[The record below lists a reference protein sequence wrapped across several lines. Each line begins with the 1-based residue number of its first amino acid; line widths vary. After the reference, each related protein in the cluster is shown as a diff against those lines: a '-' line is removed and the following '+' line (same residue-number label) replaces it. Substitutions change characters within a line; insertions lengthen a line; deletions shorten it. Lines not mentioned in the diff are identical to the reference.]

1 MPRALVIGASGL
13 LGSRVAREF
22 LEANFEV
29 YGTSRTKRVP
39 IGCTHL
45 KFQFSNTLEAQNVF
59 PLDFDVIVNCAG
71 LTNVDVCE
79 SRPEAAWQLN
89 ASIPFWLSNFALR
102 AGAHFI
108 HISTDHFKSLE
119 DFPRSELTPMYPVN
133 SYGYSKIYGERFV
146 GKSNSY
152 TTILRT
158 NFFGLS
164 ESRNHSLLDFLVK
177 KITARESLIGFAD
190 VLFSP
195 IGVSELA
202 KTIIEITQKRITGLF
217 NAAGMESVTKYEFAL
232 KVANTLGIRSQLI
245 TYGLARDAGFKSHRP
260 NYLVLDSCKLA
271 ATLQRSTLSL
281 DEMLS
286 FELTNTIG
294 A

>member
-1 MPRALVIGASGL
+1 MPRVLVIGASGL

-29 YGTSRTKRVP
+29 HGTSRTKQVP
-39 IGCTHL
+39 IGCAPI
-45 KFQFSNTLEAQNVF
+45 KFQFSSNLEAKSVF

-89 ASIPFWLSNFALR
+89 ASIPFWLSNFAIQ

-119 DFPRSELTPMYPVN
+119 DLPRDELTPMYPVN
-133 SYGYSKIYGERFV
+133 TYGYSKIGGERFI
-146 GKSNSY
+146 GQSNSN

-164 ESRNHSLLDFLVK
+164 ESRNHSLLDFFVK
-177 KITARESLIGFAD
+177 KITTGESLIGFAD

-195 IGVSELA
+195 IGASELA
-202 KTIIEITQKRITGLF
+202 KIIVEISQKKITGLF
-217 NAAGMESVTKYEFAL
+217 NAAGMESLTKYEFAL
-232 KVANTLGIRSQLI
+232 RVAEKLGMSSQLI
-245 TYGLARDAGFKSHRP
+245 NYGLARDAGFKSHRP
-260 NYLVLDSCKLA
+260 NYLVLDSRKLTD
-271 ATLQRSTLSL
+271 TLQRSTLSL
-281 DEMLS
+281 DEMLYY
-286 FELTNTIG
+286 ELTNTLG

>member
-13 LGSRVAREF
+13 LGSRVAIEF
-22 LEANFEV
+22 LAENFEV
-29 YGTSRTKRVP
+29 YGTSRTKQVP
-39 IGCTHL
+39 IGCTPI
-45 KFQFSNTLEAQNVF
+45 KFQFSNNIEVKSVF
-59 PLDFDVIVNCAG
+59 PLNFDVVVNCAG

-89 ASIPFWLSNFALR
+89 ASIPFWLSNFALQT
-102 AGAHFI
+102 GAHFI

-133 SYGYSKIYGERFV
+133 SYGYSKIGGERFV
-146 GKSNSY
+146 GQSNSC

-164 ESRNHSLLDFLVK
+164 LSRNHSLLNFLVNR
-177 KITARESLIGFAD
+177 ITARESLIGFAD
-190 VLFSP
+190 VVFSP

-202 KTIIEITQKRITGLF
+202 KTIIEISQKRITGLF
-217 NAAGMESVTKYEFAL
+217 NAAGMEPVTKYEFAV
-232 KVANTLGIRSQLI
+232 KVADKLGIRSQLI
-245 TYGLARDAGFKSHRP
+245 AYGLARDAGLKSHRP
-260 NYLVLDSCKLA
+260 NYLVLDSRKLA
-271 ATLQRSTLSL
+271 ATLQRATLSL

-286 FELTNTIG
+286 YELSNTLG

>member
-1 MPRALVIGASGL
+1 MPRVLVIGASGL

-29 YGTSRTKRVP
+29 HGTSRTKQVP
-39 IGCTHL
+39 IGCTPI
-45 KFQFSNTLEAQNVF
+45 KFQFSSNLEAKSVF

-89 ASIPFWLSNFALR
+89 ASIPFWFSNFAIQ

-108 HISTDHFKSLE
+108 HVSTDHFKSLE
-119 DFPRSELTPMYPVN
+119 DLPRNELTPMYPVN
-133 SYGYSKIYGERFV
+133 TYGYSKIGGERFI
-146 GKSNSY
+146 GQSNSN

-177 KITARESLIGFAD
+177 KITTGESLIGFAD

-195 IGVSELA
+195 IGASELA
-202 KTIIEITQKRITGLF
+202 KIIVEISQKKITGLF
-217 NAAGMESVTKYEFAL
+217 NAAGMESLTKYEFAL
-232 KVANTLGIRSQLI
+232 KVAEKLGMSSQLI
-245 TYGLARDAGFKSHRP
+245 TCGLARDAGFKSHRP
-260 NYLVLDSCKLA
+260 NYLVLDSCKLTE
-271 ATLQRSTLSL
+271 TLQRSTLSL
-281 DEMLS
+281 DEMLYY
-286 FELTNTIG
+286 ELTNTLG

>member
-29 YGTSRTKRVP
+29 HGSSRTNQAP
-39 IGCTHL
+39 IGCTPI
-45 KFQFSNTLEAQNVF
+45 KFQFSSNLEVKNIF

-89 ASIPFWLSNFALR
+89 ASIPFWLSNFALQ

-119 DFPRSELTPMYPVN
+119 DLPRSELTPVYPIN
-133 SYGYSKIYGERFV
+133 SYGKSKMGGERFV
-146 GKSNSY
+146 SQSKSD

-164 ESRNHSLLDFLVK
+164 GSRNHSLLDFLVN
-177 KITARESLIGFAD
+177 KISVRESLVGFGD
-190 VLFSP
+190 VVFSP

-202 KTIIEITQKRITGLF
+202 KTIVEISQKRITGLF
-217 NAAGMESVTKYEFAL
+217 NAAGMESITKYEFAL
-232 KVANTLGIRSQLI
+232 KVADKLGERSQLI
-245 TYGLARDAGFKSHRP
+245 TCGFARDAGFKSHRP
-260 NYLVLDSCKLA
+260 NYLVLDSLRLA
-271 ATLQRSTLSL
+271 ATLQRTTMSL
-281 DEMLS
+281 DDMLS
-286 FELTNTIG
+286 YELTNTLRP
-294 A
+294 

>member
-29 YGTSRTKRVP
+29 HGSSRTNQAP
-39 IGCTHL
+39 IGCTPI
-45 KFQFSNTLEAQNVF
+45 KFQFSSNLEVKNIF

-89 ASIPFWLSNFALR
+89 ASIPFWLSNFALQ

-119 DFPRSELTPMYPVN
+119 DLPRSELTPVYPIN
-133 SYGYSKIYGERFV
+133 SYGNSKMGGERFV
-146 GKSNSY
+146 SQSKSD

-164 ESRNHSLLDFLVK
+164 ESRNHSLLDFLVH
-177 KITARESLIGFAD
+177 KISARESLVGFGD
-190 VLFSP
+190 VVFSP

-202 KTIIEITQKRITGLF
+202 KTIVEISQKRITGLF

-232 KVANTLGIRSQLI
+232 RVADKLGERSQLI
-245 TYGLARDAGFKSHRP
+245 THGFARDDGFKSHRP
-260 NYLVLDSCKLA
+260 NYLVLDSLRLA
-271 ATLQRSTLSL
+271 ATLQRTTMSL
-281 DEMLS
+281 DDMLS
-286 FELTNTIG
+286 YELTNTLRP
-294 A
+294 